1 MLAANP
7 LVDENLMP
15 EHSSKIEV
23 TPIQLP
29 LIKRGM
35 DVPTLIVEAAKK
47 LKITFNDG
55 DVLAV
60 ADKVLAVSN
69 GRVADLIKVNPSP
82 KARRLAKKYNLEP
95 EFVEIV
101 LKDADAVYGG
111 VSRALLTLK
120 HGVFI
125 ANSGIDHKNMPENE
139 ASLWAEDPNDSA
151 KLLREALQNLT
162 HKKLAVILVDSH
174 VIALRAGTVGFALGI
189 AGFEPLRDVRGFLDL
204 YGKPLLIT
212 QVNMADSLAAM
223 ANLVIGE
230 TDERTPV
237 ALIHGAPI
245 QVTDSYNPLSV
256 RIDIEADLFSSIF
269 KVSRKGLK

>member
-1 MLAANP
+1 MTELP
-7 LVDENLMP
+7 
-15 EHSSKIEV
+15 SKIEV
-23 TPIQLP
+23 TPIKLP
-29 LIKRGM
+29 IIKKGM
-35 DVPTLIVEAAKK
+35 NVPTLIVEAAKK
-47 LKITFNDG
+47 LKITFRDG

-69 GRVADLIKVNPSP
+69 GRVADLEKVKPSP
-82 KARRLAKKYNLEP
+82 RAIRLAKKYNLEP

-125 ANSGIDHKNMPENE
+125 ANSGIDHKNLPENE
-139 ASLWAEDPNDSA
+139 ASLWPEDPNESA

-174 VIALRAGTVGFALGI
+174 VTALRAGTVGFALGI

-212 QVNMADSLAAM
+212 QINIADSLAAM

>member
-1 MLAANP
+1 MSP
-7 LVDENLMP
+7 MST
-15 EHSSKIEV
+15 HSSKIEV
-23 TPIQLP
+23 TPIRLP

-35 DVPTLIVEAAKK
+35 NVPTLIVNEAKK
-47 LKITFNDG
+47 LEIIFEDG

-60 ADKVLAVSN
+60 ADKILAVSD
-69 GRVADLIKVNPSP
+69 GRVADLAKVNPSP
-82 KARRLAKKYNLEP
+82 KAIRIAKEYDLEP

-111 VSRALLTLK
+111 VQRALLTLK

-125 ANSGIDHKNMPENE
+125 ANSGIDHKNLPKNK
-139 ASLWAEDPNDSA
+139 ASLWPEDPNGSA
-151 KLLREALQNLT
+151 KLLRDSLQNLT
-162 HKKLAVILVDSH
+162 HTKLGVILVDSH
-174 VIALRAGTVGFALGI
+174 VMPLRAGTIGFALGI

-204 YGKPLLIT
+204 FGKPLLIT
-212 QVNMADSLAAM
+212 QVNIADSLAAM

-230 TDERTPV
+230 TNECTPV

-245 QVTDSYNPLSV
+245 QITDCYNPLSV

-269 KVSRKGLK
+269 EVNRKGLI